1 MADNSHTIPG
11 TLGIDFGTSNSAA
24 AWRTPDGTS
33 RLLAL
38 ENGATGMPTALF
50 FNTEEHR
57 THYGRDA
64 MKQYLAPAATQSAP
78 LMATQTAP
86 PGLG

>member
-64 MKQYLAPAATQSAP
+64 M
-78 LMATQTAP
+78 
-86 PGLG
+86 